1 MKNDTIRY
9 NILLSL
15 LSGCCYNRVSRNS
28 GDGRLT
34 GYFISE
40 EQINNIIEVLNEWKV
55 VLESFIENFILLKQT
70 KVMEE

>member
-1 MKNDTIRY
+1 MTK
-9 NILLSL
+9 
-15 LSGCCYNRVSRNS
+15 
-28 GDGRLT
+28 

-70 KVMEE
+70 KVMED